1 MESATTEGSDNS
13 KRTAPDQ
20 RGKQKTT
27 INSDS
32 LIVSQKSRTENQK
45 ISKNISNRKRTR
57 KRRTSLISATSNAL
71 DTSLIRFENMSIQ
84 RKNVFGHTGM
94 QSVIQDNN
102 HLNWKVNDVSS
113 EMNSEVR
120 NFWER
125 PNLGSSREKRSKRNR
140 LKNSSFRLVTLA
152 ASTSVNE
159 HANVVARCIEPDVIS
174 LSGKEGSENLEDDA
188 EFTLVEKDD
197 DFTTELQ
204 TAPLIGKAV
213 LNCLTTS
220 NKLERSKLVNNA
232 VSEKTNNASVL
243 GNEGNSLILRNKE
256 QMKLD
261 VVCKGK
267 KQFTTKVPLR
277 RGPLLIRKDSFDG
290 FNLIPGTHKFIQNGE
305 VEVKI
310 EKPEGK
316 DFVQLILFE
325 CCGPLEDPKQVTR
338 GGYKICASAVLH
350 ENTSAEVIRAALID
364 LAEQLERIS
373 RDSFYGDECEKLS
386 YSVNKY
392 SLSYLEKQYIYPLKK
407 KSSSFPR
414 AVYYCQLCKY
424 HICSISQ
431 AVTHFLAREHIDNKE
446 KAESLKKLACL
457 PGPVREQMFKVD
469 QIIRELYI
477 FTGLTDVQCEVGSQ
491 IANLLSDFLQNKA
504 HRSYS
509 VMVYG
514 SYLTRLATV
523 HSNLNLSLN
532 FPLECSLGHAL
543 SEVMKV
549 LSDTALE
556 KNFTVHSITPDFQRP
571 DPSIHCIVN
580 SVAVV
585 ITANCVRQ
593 QRATQL
599 VNLYCTICSQFRILA
614 TIFRSWAKLCS
625 LTNVQ
630 LGGMP
635 KFAFDII
642 LIYYLQRKGLL
653 PFVFENSKYLVL
665 NISQIMESLQIL
677 SEEEIL
683 LLDSESLDFE
693 HQVDK
698 INTDFGTGGEEWNFG
713 KIWIDL
719 FRYYAIEH
727 PIEELI
733 QIRLRKRYLSED
745 CTRWS
750 KKRLAVEDPFAPD
763 HIMQPQQRINGY
775 FSSCFLFTYFHFALP
790 RTIVCSLIP
799 YSVITPGTAVV
810 QTKKRRKHR
819 SRKTTLLSGSCSDE
833 AAANNNQQNNK
844 SDLDDVD
851 NLYEDVTLEAI
862 RLETDMS
869 RQGISE
875 VTGLE
880 NVNQIWTNKDV
891 NDENS
896 LLYGEHKDLEMS
908 FSDPA
913 TSCLDLHTSH
923 NDLQRDDAGETCCDR
938 SVTSTLQQHGI
949 HFKEL
954 PSVGFTSLKS
964 WNFERM
970 KALKL
975 SAAAVQNC
983 GNLYIRGECE
993 ERELAGNRLANA
1005 SVLKIKFHDYDEM
1018 AIRKLWLTLNNNDY
1032 DYPWALHFFT
1042 GGLKPVV
1049 QCTCCNADG
1058 HLRENCPELMIPKP
1072 KNFPP
1077 MTNAQKKII
1086 NLIISDI
1093 FNTMRIRPYY
1103 VHHMSALCRELE
1115 GFLRRFYRT
1124 DCHLSLF
1131 GSAGN
1136 GFGLLGSD
1144 ADICL
1149 QFGAGVRHEDIDSAE
1164 VICKIAEV
1172 IRKMP
1177 NVVYVCE
1184 IPHAKVPIV
1193 KFRCRNHY
1201 NLEADVSLYNVLA
1214 LENTRLLRTYSKLDR
1229 RIHQLGIM
1237 TKMWAK
1243 NCEIGNASKGSL
1255 SSYSYIIM
1263 LIHYLQRTD
1272 PPVAPFLQEVA
1283 PPGRYREPIIID
1295 SCDVY
1300 FCSFKDLE
1308 WTVHNRLTVGE
1319 LWIGFLDYFATK
1331 FDFTREVV
1339 QIRQTPP
1346 LMKLDKGWQSRP
1358 IAIEDPFDLSHNLS
1372 SGVHSKTM
1380 AYIQKSFIQSR
1391 EKFSTLSVVPNSK
1404 LNHNSLVLYASLL
1417 LSSCRV
1423 GSGPP
1428 LDRNCCHRCRQ
1439 VGHFVMD
1446 CPLGMRNKKRNK

>member
-373 RDSFYGDECEKLS
+373 RDSFYGEKLS

-653 PFVFENSKYLVL
+653 PFVFE
-665 NISQIMESLQIL
+665 IL

-954 PSVGFTSLKS
+954 PS
-964 WNFERM
+964 RM